1 MRTIITL
8 FLAILLFT
16 ACLKEQT
23 ESKRFVLRSPEET
36 GIDFEN
42 KIEQTERFNIFS
54 YRNFYNGGGV
64 ALGDVNK
71 DGLTDIYLTRNMG
84 PNKLYLNQGDFRFRD
99 VTEEAG
105 VAGSRGWS
113 TGVVMVD
120 INHDDWLDIY
130 VCNAGYVKG
139 DDRANELFINQGDGT
154 FLEKASEFGLDEDR
168 YTTHAAFFDY
178 DLDGD
183 LDVYMLNNSFIP
195 VNTLNYANKREL
207 RAEDWPV
214 KDFLK
219 GGGDRL
225 LRNDNGVFVDV
236 SEQAGI
242 YGSLIG
248 FGLGVTVGDINGDAW
263 PDLYVSND
271 FFERDYL
278 YINQADG
285 TFSEEIKEWM
295 PHLSLSSMGAD
306 MADINNDGH
315 PEIFVTEMLPQSD
328 FRRKTTTTFE
338 NYNTYLLKLKR
349 DFYHQYMQN
358 TLHFNHGDETFS
370 EIAYFSGVAASDW
383 SWGALMFDANND
395 GNRDI
400 YICNGVYQD
409 VTDQDFID
417 FFANDVVQ
425 RMVLAGEKEEMQS
438 VIDRMPSKPQ
448 KNKLFVN
455 QGDLTFRDKGED
467 WGFDQPSFS
476 NGAAYGDLDNDG
488 DLDLVVNNLNM
499 KSFVFENRT
508 DSLTDHHYLSL
519 ELRGTE
525 KNTRAL
531 GAKVS
536 AFAGDQI
543 FDWQMIPSRGFQ
555 SSIDYRIHFGLGTI
569 ERVDSMKIVWPDR
582 TISRLTDLPVDT
594 LLFLRYDE
602 LPHAPWQE
610 SSRKPGAQASLF
622 EEASV
627 DLAPHA
633 EDEFIDFDQEGLVI
647 RKLSQEGPAVA
658 TGDVNG
664 DGESDIFIGG
674 AAGSPAH
681 LYVRQGAQWI
691 EREAGFS
698 LNRDFED
705 VCAIFFDADGDGDQD
720 LFVGSGGNHRPV
732 KDRLMLDRVY
742 VNDGQGGFS
751 LNARAL
757 PANGFNTAQ
766 ALALDVDADGDQ
778 DLIVASRSVP
788 SQYGRNP
795 RSYLY
800 RNQGDGHFEDATEE
814 LAPDLLAPGM
824 LTDLKAAD
832 LTGDGGAELILTGEW
847 MAPMVLQWDGS
858 AFRQMKTNL
867 SDYSGWWYAL
877 EAADVDG
884 DGDQDLIL
892 GNRGENFYFTGSPDA
907 PAKLWVSDFDENKTV
922 EAIITQKIDG
932 RDMPVPMKRE
942 LTANLPGLKKQ
953 NLKHAEYATKSIQD
967 LFPAEVLAKAD
978 VKTATYFKSAIAYN
992 QGNGEFTFQALPR
1005 EVQFSCVCDLYCG
1018 DLNGDGLPDILMA
1031 GNDDGFMPQFS
1042 KLDGSY
1048 GHTLINQGNE
1058 GFEWVAPAQSGFFVK
1073 GQVRALNPIRIGD
1086 EEFILVGLNNQ
1097 SPRLFKRNKKNP
1109 DLLK

>member
-1 MRTIITL
+1 MRNIVVL
-8 FLAILLFT
+8 FLGILFA
-16 ACLKEQT
+16 ACSKEPAET
-23 ESKRFVLRSPEET
+23 RHFVLLSPEET

-42 KIEQTERFNIFS
+42 RIEQTERFNIFS

-64 ALGDVNK
+64 ALGDVNQ
-71 DGLTDIYLTRNMG
+71 DGLTDVYLTRNTG
-84 PNKLYLNQGDFRFRD
+84 PNKLYLNQGDFRFLD
-99 VTEEAG
+99 VTAQAG
-105 VAGSRGWS
+105 VEGSRGWS

-120 INHDDWLDIY
+120 INHDDLLDIY
-130 VCNAGYVKG
+130 VCNAGYVEG

-154 FLEKASEFGLDEDR
+154 FIEQAAKYGLDEDS

-225 LRNDNGVFVDV
+225 LRNDEGVFVDV
-236 SEQAGI
+236 SEEAGI

-278 YINQADG
+278 YINQGNG

-338 NYNTYLLKLKR
+338 NYNTYLLKLQR

-358 TLHFNHGDETFS
+358 TLHYNNGDQTFS
-370 EIAYFSGVAASDW
+370 EIAYYSGVAASDW

-395 GNRDI
+395 GKRDI
-400 YICNGVYQD
+400 YVCNGVYHD

-425 RMVLAGEKEEMQS
+425 RMVLDGEKDEMQS
-438 VIDRMPSKPQ
+438 VIDRMPSQPQ

-455 QGDLTFRDKGED
+455 QGDLTFQDKGEE

-508 DSLTDHHYLSL
+508 DSLTNHHFLSL
-519 ELRGTE
+519 ELRGTG

-536 AFAGDQI
+536 AFARDQV

-555 SSIDYRIHFGLGTI
+555 SSIDYRVHFGLGNI
-569 ERVDSMKIVWPDR
+569 DRVDSLKIVWPDR

-594 LLFLRYDE
+594 LLYLRYSE
-602 LPHAPWQE
+602 LPHAPWQGALPD
-610 SSRKPGAQASLF
+610 PGAQASLL
-622 EEASV
+622 EQASIG
-627 DLAPHA
+627 LAPH
-633 EDEFIDFDQEGLVI
+633 EENEFIDFNQEGLVI
-647 RKLSQEGPAVA
+647 RKLSREGPAVA
-658 TGDVNG
+658 VGDVNG
-664 DGESDIFIGG
+664 DGEKDLFVGG
-674 AAGSPAH
+674 AAGSPAR
-681 LYVRQGAQWI
+681 LYVQRGGQFI
-691 EREAGFS
+691 ESEAGFS
-698 LNRDFED
+698 YNRDFED
-705 VCAIFFDADGDGDQD
+705 VCATFLDVDGDGDLD

-742 VNDGQGGFS
+742 VNDGQGHFS

-757 PANGFNTAQ
+757 PVNGFNTAQ
-766 ALALDVDADGDQ
+766 ALALDADGDG
-778 DLIVASRSVP
+778 DLDLVVGSRSIP
-788 SQYGRNP
+788 GQYGQNP

-814 LAPDLLAPGM
+814 LAPNLLAPGM
-824 LTDLKAAD
+824 LTDLAAAD
-832 LTGDGGAELILTGEW
+832 LNGDGREELILTGEW
-847 MAPMVLQWDGS
+847 MAPMILQWDGA
-858 AFRQMKTNL
+858 AFRQMRTNL
-867 SDYSGWWYAL
+867 SDYPGWWYTL
-877 EAADVDG
+877 EAADVDA
-884 DGDQDLIL
+884 DGDPDLIL
-892 GNRGENFYFTGSPDA
+892 GNRGENFYFTGSQEA
-907 PAKLWVSDFDENKTV
+907 PAKLWVSDFDQNKTV
-922 EAIITQKIDG
+922 EAIITQSIGG

-953 NLKHAEYATKSIQD
+953 NLKHADYATKSMQD
-967 LFPAEVLAKAD
+967 LFQPEVLKRAD
-978 VKTATYFKSAIAYN
+978 VKTATYFKSAVALN
-992 QGNGEFTFQALPR
+992 QGDGEFTLLALPR
-1005 EVQFSCVCDLYCG
+1005 EVQFSCVCDAYCG

-1031 GNDDGFMPQFS
+1031 GNDEGFLPQFS

-1048 GHTLINQGNE
+1048 GHTLLNQGD
-1058 GFEWVAPAQSGFFVK
+1058 GAFKWIPPARSGFFVK
-1073 GQVRALNPIRIGD
+1073 GQVRALDPIRIG
-1086 EEFILVGLNNQ
+1086 EEEYILAGLNNQ
-1097 SPRLFKRNKKNP
+1097 APRLFKLHGKKP
-1109 DLLK
+1109 ALLK